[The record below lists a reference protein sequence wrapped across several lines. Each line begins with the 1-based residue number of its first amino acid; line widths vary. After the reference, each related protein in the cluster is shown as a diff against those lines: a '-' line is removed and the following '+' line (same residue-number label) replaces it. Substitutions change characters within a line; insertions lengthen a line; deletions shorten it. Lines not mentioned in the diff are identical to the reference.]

1 MLSYIYS
8 LLMHSI
14 YIYVCVCVCV
24 CIHTHTYVRS
34 SSRPLCGVPFNIKR
48 PRRVTVCKILRNTR
62 YPYHLD
68 YPATNE
74 VRMTLLFIPFLSFY
88 TEHASPIEQAIRTLL
103 LCSLEITKLRNSS
116 PPTQR
121 VCFSKTNVKFVQLS
135 PIYKKQD
142 LVEGVVHAGLFS
154 ETRVTSNESR

>member
-1 MLSYIYS
+1 MY
-8 LLMHSI
+8 I
-14 YIYVCVCVCV
+14 YIYVCVCV

-34 SSRPLCGVPFNIKR
+34 SSRPLCGVPCNIKR

-116 PPTQR
+116 PPHPT
-121 VCFSKTNVKFVQLS
+121 
-135 PIYKKQD
+135 
-142 LVEGVVHAGLFS
+142 GLFLQNKCKVCTIKS
-154 ETRVTSNESR
+154 HLQETRPGGGGGACRSIFGN